1 MTKEEKLAMIP
12 EQYLIQMVAP
22 AYVSIDNNI
31 TFDINR
37 SQISEDEDS
46 VYIKVRTTLIQ
57 LNKQTKTTKIHVR

>member
-12 EQYLIQMVAP
+12 EQYSTQMVAP
-22 AYVSIDNNI
+22 AYVSIDDNI

-37 SQISEDEDS
+37 SQISEDKDS

-57 LNKQTKTTKIHVR
+57 LNKQIKTTKIHVR